1 MGFRKGSA
9 AILCAT
15 AGLGL
20 SQNFAVSADAKTP
33 DEISLATGEENV
45 LGAVEGYSSKA
56 ILCVA
61 IVAPFILYYSV
72 FSYLCLLGENSEL
85 KDKLNLLSYRF
96 RRKIFFDF
104 ACKLYETSGKSLSH
118 FEKYKED
125 IHKFLYVKDAR
136 RMIEKFLN
144 CFKSRKIHIIKKYIY
159 IIYTLY
165 FCEKI
170 DLEYLK
176 LYEEMISDNE
186 KSYEDRILE
195 SEKFVTEALKKL
207 GCAYAEILKSLE
219 SEKRENRG
227 YNKPSALNGIC
238 FQNLAFLNV

>member
-1 MGFRKGSA
+1 MDFRKGSA

-15 AGLGL
+15 VGLGL

-45 LGAVEGYSSKA
+45 LGAVEDYSSKA

-61 IVAPFILYYSV
+61 IVAPFILYSV
-72 FSYLCLLGENSEL
+72 FSYLCLLGENSKL
-85 KDKLNLLSYRF
+85 KDKLNSLSHRY

-104 ACKLYETSGKSLSH
+104 ARRLCETSGKSPDY
-118 FEKYKED
+118 FEKYKEN
-125 IHKFLYVKDAR
+125 ILKLLNTKDAKN
-136 RMIEKFLN
+136 MIQKFLN
-144 CFKSRKIHIIKKYIY
+144 TFKKSEIHIIKKYTY

-176 LYEEMISDNE
+176 LYEKMISDNG
-186 KSYEDRILE
+186 KSYEYRILE
-195 SEKFVTEALKKL
+195 SEKFATRALKRL
-207 GCAYAEILKSLE
+207 GGSYAGILQSLE
-219 SEKRENRG
+219 NEKKRIENVI
-227 YNKPSALNGIC
+227 SL
-238 FQNLAFLNV
+238 